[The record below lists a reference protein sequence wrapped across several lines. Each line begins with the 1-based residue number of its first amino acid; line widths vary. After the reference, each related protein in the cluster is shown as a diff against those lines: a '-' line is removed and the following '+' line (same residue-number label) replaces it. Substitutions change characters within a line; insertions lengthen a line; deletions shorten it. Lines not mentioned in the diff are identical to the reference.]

1 LVPNKSCFATR
12 QIVPLSSSGLWRGFL
27 SNEAIAAANGRGCAR
42 GGIGSS
48 PRTVF
53 YIFDD
58 AIVSPLSAGFNSS
71 SAADE
76 KGIWRYRPVPRAAR
90 RESHMAQ
97 DRNAADLR
105 VSAESLRRFIAA
117 AYRASGIPDADAQ
130 KAAELM
136 AQSDISGADGHGV
149 FRLPQYVRRIKAGG
163 LNTRP
168 EITVIR
174 RAKAAALVDGD
185 NGLGSLVVSRAVE
198 EAISLARDNGV
209 GWVGV
214 RRGNHAGAAAVYAAM
229 PLQHDMIGL
238 YFAVGNANHLPPWGG
253 ADMLLSTNPIAVA
266 VPALEEPPLILDMAT
281 TVAAYGKVKVAA
293 QQGKTMP
300 EGWMIDRQ
308 GQPLTDPNRAD
319 DGFLLPIGGYKG
331 AALALMFGL
340 LAGTLNGAANG
351 ADVVD
356 FNKDDVTPTNTGQ
369 AICVLDIKAFAEPTQ
384 FKRQVDAVIR
394 QLHGSALLPG
404 FDHIRLP
411 GEDRAQRIAEREAHG
426 IPILPELRTALDK
439 LATDLSIAPL
449 LT

>member
-1 LVPNKSCFATR
+1 MSEPVRVDLARLRYFIASAF
-12 QIVPLSSSGLWRGFL
+12 
-27 SNEAIAAANGRGCAR
+27 EAVGM
-42 GGIGSS
+42 
-48 PRTVF
+48 P
-53 YIFDD
+53 
-58 AIVSPLSAGFNSS
+58 
-71 SAADE
+71 AAD
-76 KGIWRYRPVPRAAR
+76 AR
-90 RESHMAQ
+90 IVGTLMAE
-97 DRNAADLR
+97 ADLQG
-105 VSAESLRRFIAA
+105 S
-117 AYRASGIPDADAQ
+117 
-130 KAAELM
+130 
-136 AQSDISGADGHGV
+136 DGHGV
-149 FRLPQYVRRIKAGG
+149 IRLPQYVKRIRAGG
-163 LNTRP
+163 VNLRP
-168 EITVIR
+168 NIQVIR
-174 RAKAAALVDGD
+174 ERAGMALIHGD
-185 NGLGSLVVSRAVE
+185 NAMGHLVMKRAAE
-198 EAISLARDNGV
+198 LAIQKARDAGV
-209 GWVGV
+209 AWVGAQWS
-214 RRGNHAGAAAVYAAM
+214 NHAGPASLYAKM
-229 PLQHDMIGL
+229 PLAHDMIGL

-253 ADMLLSTNPIAVA
+253 LDMLLSTNPIAVA

-449 LT
+449 LI

>member
-1 LVPNKSCFATR
+1 MA
-12 QIVPLSSSGLWRGFL
+12 
-27 SNEAIAAANGRGCAR
+27 EAIGAGR
-42 GGIGSS
+42 
-48 PRTVF
+48 
-53 YIFDD
+53 
-58 AIVSPLSAGFNSS
+58 
-71 SAADE
+71 
-76 KGIWRYRPVPRAAR
+76 R
-90 RESHMAQ
+90 RVAH
-97 DRNAADLR
+97 
-105 VSAESLRRFIAA
+105 AELVRFIAT
-117 AYRASGIPDADAQ
+117 AYRAAGIQAVEAE

-136 AQSDISGADGHGV
+136 AASDISGADGHGV
-149 FRLPQYVRRIKAGG
+149 FRLPQYIRRIKAGG

-168 EITVIR
+168 EIKVIR
-174 RAKAAALVDGD
+174 RARATALVDGD
-185 NGLGSLVVSRAVE
+185 NGLGSLVVARAVE
-198 EAISLARDNGV
+198 EAIVLAAENGV
-209 GWVGV
+209 GWAGV

-253 ADMLLSTNPIAVA
+253 VDMLLSTNPIAVA
-266 VPALEEPPLILDMAT
+266 VPALEEPPLVLDMAT

-293 QQGKTMP
+293 QQKKTMP

-356 FNKDDVTPTNTGQ
+356 FNKDDLSPTNTGQ
-369 AICVLDIKAFAEPTQ
+369 AICVIDVKAFAEPVA

-404 FDHIRLP
+404 FDRIRLP
-411 GEDRAQRIAEREAHG
+411 GEDRSRRIEERTANG
-426 IPILPELRTALDK
+426 IPIPPALNAALDK
-439 LATDLSIAPL
+439 MAGELGIPPL
-449 LT
+449 LR